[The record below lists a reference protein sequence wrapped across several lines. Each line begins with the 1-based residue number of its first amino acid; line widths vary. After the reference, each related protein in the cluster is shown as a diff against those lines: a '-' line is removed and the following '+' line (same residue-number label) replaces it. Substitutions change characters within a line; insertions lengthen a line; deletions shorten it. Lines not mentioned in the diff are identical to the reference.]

1 MKLADTMNNRLS
13 YLLRLVLVTIFVLSG
28 CGPATPVPIKVE
40 TTKEAPSIQ
49 VQKDQ
54 VGPYLVGQNP
64 PAGQR
69 LELLSSLEF
78 TFDREMDQAKTA
90 DAFTLLDAKDKSVS
104 GRKIWLDAKT
114 FSFKPDSKLEPASN
128 YKAIFSTSAIAR
140 DGGALQEE
148 IRLDLTT
155 IDLLAVGQVFPVD
168 RTEDID
174 PTTNITVIFNHPVVP
189 LQIKEEQNDLP
200 QPLIISPEVAGH
212 GEWVNSSVYVFQPE
226 QSLLSG
232 TNYKVKVDA
241 GLKDVSGEAL
251 QKSYAWNFS
260 TRPPL
265 IGNFALKN
273 GQQNPGETIEN
284 VLLDQAFIVTFLQPM
299 DEKSVREAVTLVNR
313 ETGKS
318 FPTKLTWD
326 KELTTLTIEPVGR
339 YKIASFYDLTL
350 ADSARASDGGKLKE
364 GLKLKFGTVPLP
376 RIVEIFP
383 APGSSASIT
392 GGKGFRSD
400 IAITFASP
408 MRLDSLKS
416 KIRIT
421 PQPKDGLQWYFN
433 DSTWQLQ
440 VFGLEPATEYVVR
453 ILPGMSDI
461 YGNTIKEERSFTFAT
476 GDYPPYARLVLPW
489 TPLVYRAKGAQEVYF
504 EYQNLNSVSVSLY
517 PLEYSQF
524 ANMLSGNLDPVAFN
538 PKVKP
543 IREWMPDVAVPRNQT
558 QYEKFTLQDAQEKPL
573 PPGYYFIGV
582 QAKPLDYKT
591 RFYQGF
597 LFIVATDNITL
608 KTSPSEASAWVTDLE
623 SGMPQAGVA
632 VTYYNDKLSQIG
644 KTVTD
649 KDGLA
654 YLDGLNNPSYARV
667 DGNGHGAFTAIDWGS
682 GVWAGDFGVYENYY
696 SPPNSMFGY
705 IYTDRPVYRPGQEVF
720 FKGIV
725 RVNDDLRY
733 SLPTA
738 DKVYVTVEQYGEKIF
753 SEYLPISELG
763 SFGGTI
769 KLAEDAA
776 LGTYDLLVR
785 TSPSADPF
793 SFLSFRVAEYHK
805 PEFEVNASS
814 DEGNILAGDQV
825 KFSLDAKYYSGG
837 NVGNARAEW
846 FLESSPYYFQPA
858 SDYWEFN
865 FMDWDR
871 DIYWSPQQESG
882 SGTLANG
889 EGVMD
894 PAGHLEVTQ
903 TLGLDKDKISRN
915 ITFSAN
921 ITDVSGN
928 VVSGSTSVIVHQ
940 SEYYA
945 GVRSVSYVGKQGEET
960 PFEVVVLDWD
970 SNPVSNQKVSVKFV
984 ERRWFSAQTQDKQGT
999 LRWET
1004 SVKEIPVTTVNAVT
1018 GEDGKVIVSF
1028 VPPKGGVYKAIVTVR
1043 DTKGHTQQSSA
1054 YTWISSEDYVAW
1066 RQTNDRT
1073 FNLIVDKDTYSP
1085 GDTAEILIAQPFTHA
1100 VYALVTYERGHVY
1113 KQDVVLL
1120 KGNSTTYRL
1129 PITAEMAPISY
1140 VTVTVISG
1148 AETEGT
1154 PDFKIGMAS
1163 IKVDTSHQELDVKVT
1178 TDKESVGPG
1187 DEVTYTIETKDF
1199 RGTPVSADVSLAVV
1213 DKAALALAPMN
1224 SAQILDAFYPDQA
1237 LSIRTALG
1245 LVSNADDYNAQY
1257 RESIPDGRGGGGGGE
1272 GESLGIISARQNFKD
1287 TAWFDAHVLTDEN
1300 GKAQVTVTLPENLT
1314 TWKADVRAVTPD
1326 SKVGQTTGDLLST
1339 KPLFIELQTPRFF
1352 VNGDKAIIGA
1362 TVHNNTDKPLSVQ
1375 VSLDAKGV
1383 DLLSSAA
1390 QNVEVPA
1397 GTQKVVR
1404 WEAIVQGGVTRV
1416 DFTASVV
1423 SGAYQDSSKPAL
1435 GTLSGQ
1441 GIPVYNYTAT
1451 ETVGTS
1457 GMLQNANS
1465 ATEAIQLPQ
1474 TLNFT
1479 DAQLSVEVSPSL
1491 AASMQSGLT
1500 YLEDYPYL
1508 CMEQTVSR
1516 FLPNVITSRALKNAG
1531 IESGLQSNL
1540 DAQVN
1545 AALQRIYAKQ
1555 HYDGGWNWW
1564 NGELSDPQTSAYV
1577 VYGLIEAKASGYDIS
1592 TKVLTQGIQFLLN
1605 NVPDLKRNDPEW
1617 KYNRTAFMLYVL
1629 ARADE
1634 LRPSQVNF
1642 IYEHRT
1648 SLGLYGKAY
1657 LAQAMYMLDAQD
1669 ERSASLL
1676 SDLQSASILSASG
1689 AHWEESSTDY
1699 WNWNTDTRTTAIVL
1713 NAFVQMDAANPVTAQ
1728 AVRWL
1733 MAHRDSGHWYTTQE
1747 TAWSLIALTNWMSAS
1762 DEYNTEYAYAIGLNG
1777 KALDQGNVT
1786 KENLTETVKLK
1797 IELKEL
1803 LKDSANY
1810 LVFTRG
1816 EGTGNLYYTAYMS
1829 AELPVESIEPL
1840 DQGVSLSRQYFA
1852 LDDPKKPITEIQRG
1866 DLVRVRLTV
1875 VVPAGVHYIV
1885 VDDPLPAGF
1894 EAVDSTILTDTAV
1907 PNSYTLTDYN
1917 ERGWGWWY
1925 FSHIELRDEKVV
1937 LSADYLPAGTYVY
1950 TYLARASTAGTF
1962 KVIPPTAS
1970 EFYFPDVGGRGA
1982 GSVFEVK
1989 P

>member
-1 MKLADTMNNRLS
+1 MKPADTMKNKLS
-13 YLLRLVLVTIFVLSG
+13 YLLRLILVSIFILSG
-28 CGPATPVPIKVE
+28 CGPVTPAPIKVE
-40 TTKEAPSIQ
+40 PTKELPSIQ
-49 VQKDQ
+49 VQQDQ

-69 LELLSSLEF
+69 LELLPSLEF
-78 TFDREMDQAKTA
+78 TFDREMDETKTA
-90 DAFTLLDAKDKSVS
+90 EAFTLLDAKDKSVS
-104 GRKIWLDAKT
+104 GEKIWLDAKT
-114 FSFKPDSKLEPASN
+114 LTFKPDSKLEPSSA
-128 YKAIFSTSAIAR
+128 YKAIFSTSAISL
-140 DGGALQEE
+140 DGQALQEE

-155 IDLLAVGQVFPVD
+155 IDPLAVGQVFPVD
-168 RTEDID
+168 RAEDID
-174 PTTNITVIFNHPVVP
+174 PATNITVIFNHPVVP
-189 LQIKEEQNDLP
+189 LQIEEEQSDLP

-212 GEWVNSSVYVFQPE
+212 GEWVNSSVYVFEPE
-226 QSLLSG
+226 QGLLSG
-232 TNYKVKVDA
+232 TNYKVRVDA
-241 GLKDVSGEAL
+241 GLTDVNGEAL
-251 QKSYAWNFS
+251 QKSFAWNFS
-260 TRPPL
+260 TRAPL

-273 GQQNPGETIEN
+273 GQQNPPETIEN

-326 KELTTLTIEPVGR
+326 KALTTLTIEPVGR
-339 YKIASFYDLTL
+339 YTIASFYDLTI
-350 ADSARASDGGKLKE
+350 ADTARARDGGKLKE
-364 GLKLKFGTVPLP
+364 GWKLKFGTVPLP

-383 APGSSASIT
+383 EPGSNASIS

-408 MRLDSLKS
+408 MRLDSLKN

-421 PQPKDGLQWYFN
+421 PQPTNGLQWYFN

-440 VFGLEPATEYVVR
+440 IFGLEPATEYVVR

-461 YGNTIKEERSFTFAT
+461 YGNTIQEERSFTFTT

-489 TPLVYRAKGAQEVYF
+489 TPLVYRAKGTQEAYF
-504 EYQNLNSVSVSLY
+504 EYQNLDSVSVSLY
-517 PLEYSQF
+517 RLEYSQF
-524 ANMLSGNLDPVAFN
+524 ANMLSGSSDTVNFN

-543 IREWMPDVAVPRNQT
+543 IREWTPNVDMPRNET
-558 QYEKFTLQDAQEKPL
+558 QYEKFALQDAQEKPL

-582 QAKPLDYKT
+582 QGKPLEYKT

-623 SGMPQAGVA
+623 SGIPQAGVT
-632 VTYYNDKLSQIG
+632 VTYYNDKLVEIG

-654 YLDGLNNPSYARV
+654 YLDGLKDPSYARV

-705 IYTDRPVYRPGQEVF
+705 LYTDRPVYRPGQEVF

-725 RVNDDLRY
+725 RVNDDLHY
-733 SLPTA
+733 SLPKT
-738 DKVYVTVEQYGEKIF
+738 DKVYVTVMQYGEKIY
-753 SEYLPISELG
+753 SEFLPISELG
-763 SFGGTI
+763 SFDGKI
-769 KLAEDAA
+769 NLAEDAA
-776 LGTYDLLVR
+776 LGTYDLFAQ

-814 DEGNILAGDQV
+814 NEGNILAGNQV
-825 KFSLDAKYYSGG
+825 KFTLDARYYSGG
-837 NVGNARAEW
+837 TLGNAQAEW
-846 FLESSPYYFQPA
+846 FLESSPYYFQPT
-858 SDYWEFN
+858 SEYWMFN
-865 FMDWDR
+865 FIDWDR
-871 DIYWSPQQESG
+871 DIYWSPQQNSG

-889 EGVMD
+889 EGVTD
-894 PAGHLEVTQ
+894 EAGHLDVTQ
-903 TLGLDKDKISRN
+903 TLGLDKDKVSRN
-915 ITFSAN
+915 VTFNAN
-921 ITDVSGN
+921 VTDVSGN

-970 SNPVSNQKVSVKFV
+970 SNPVSNQNVSVKFV
-984 ERRWFSAQTQDKQGT
+984 ERRWFSVQIQDKQGT

-1004 SVKEIPVTTVNAVT
+1004 SVKEIPVATVNAVT
-1018 GEDGKVIVSF
+1018 GEDGKATVSF
-1028 VPPKGGVYKAIVTVR
+1028 IPTRGGVYKAIVTVR
-1043 DTKGHTQQSSA
+1043 DTKGHAYQASA

-1085 GDTAEILIAQPFTHA
+1085 GDTAEILIAQPFTHD

-1120 KGNSTTYRL
+1120 KGNSATYKL

-1148 AETEGT
+1148 AEAEGT

-1178 TDKESVGPG
+1178 ADKESAGPG
-1187 DEVTYTIETKDF
+1187 DEVTYTIETKDYS
-1199 RGTPVSADVSLAVV
+1199 GKPVSADVSLAVV

-1224 SAQILDAFYPDQA
+1224 SERILDAFYPDQA

-1245 LVSNADDYNAQY
+1245 LISNADDFNAQY

-1287 TAWFDAHVLTDEN
+1287 TAWFDAHVLTDES

-1314 TWKADVRAVTPD
+1314 TWQADVRAVTPD

-1352 VNGDKAIIGA
+1352 INGDKATISA
-1362 TVHNNTDKPLSVQ
+1362 TVHNNTDQPLSAR

-1383 DLLSSAA
+1383 DLLSPAA
-1390 QNVEVPA
+1390 QEVEVSA
-1397 GTQKVVR
+1397 GAQKAVQ
-1404 WEAIVQGGVTRV
+1404 WEASVQSGAKRV

-1474 TLNFT
+1474 TLNFA
-1479 DAQLSVEVSPSL
+1479 DAQLTVEMSPSL

-1564 NGELSDPQTSAYV
+1564 DGEQSDPQTSAYV
-1577 VYGLIEAKASGYDIS
+1577 VYGLIEAQASGYDVS
-1592 TKVLTQGIQFLLN
+1592 TKVLEQGVQFLLN
-1605 NVPDLKRNDPEW
+1605 NAPDLKRNDPQW
-1617 KYNRTAFMLYVL
+1617 KYNRAAFLLYVL

-1657 LAQAMYMLDAQD
+1657 LAQAMHMLDAQD

-1689 AHWEESSTDY
+1689 AHWEESGTDY

-1733 MAHRDSGHWYTTQE
+1733 MAHRESGHWRTTQE
-1747 TAWSLIALTNWMSAS
+1747 TAWSLIALTNWMSAAN
-1762 DEYNTEYAYAIGLNG
+1762 EYETEYSYAIGLNG
-1777 KALDQGNVT
+1777 KALDQGNAT
-1786 KENLTETVKLK
+1786 KENLTDVVHLK

-1810 LVFTRG
+1810 LVFTRSD
-1816 EGTGNLYYTAYMS
+1816 GTGNLYYTAYMS

-1840 DQGVSLSRQYFA
+1840 DQGVSLSRQYFT
-1852 LDDPKKPITEIQRG
+1852 LDDLKKPITEIQRG
-1866 DLVRVRLTV
+1866 DLVRVRLTI

-1894 EAVDSTILTDTAV
+1894 EAIDSTILTDTAV

-1950 TYLARASTAGTF
+1950 TYLVRASTAGIF

>member
-1 MKLADTMNNRLS
+1 MKLADTMNNKIS
-13 YLLRLVLVTIFVLSG
+13 NLLRLILVSVFVLSG
-28 CGPATPVPIKVE
+28 CGPVTPAPINVE
-40 TTKEAPSIQ
+40 PTKEPPSIQ
-49 VQKDQ
+49 AQPAQ
-54 VGPYLVGQNP
+54 VGPYLVAQDP

-69 LELLSSLEF
+69 LELSPSLEF
-78 TFDREMDQAKTA
+78 TFDRDMDQTKTA
-90 DAFTLLDAKDKSVS
+90 DAFTLLDAENNIVS
-104 GRKIWLDAKT
+104 GEKLWLDAKT
-114 FSFKPDSKLEPASN
+114 FSFKPSSKLEPSSI
-128 YKAIFSTSAIAR
+128 YKALFSTSAVSL
-140 DGGALQEE
+140 DGQALQEE
-148 IRLDLTT
+148 IRLELTT

-174 PTTNITVIFNHPVVP
+174 PATNITVIFNHPVVP
-189 LQIKEEQNDLP
+189 LQIEEEQNGLP

-212 GEWVNSSVYVFQPE
+212 GEWVNSSVYVFEPE
-226 QSLLSG
+226 QGLLSG
-232 TNYKVKVDA
+232 TNYRVRVDA
-241 GLKDVSGEAL
+241 GLTDVNGEAL

-260 TRPPL
+260 TRAPL

-273 GQQNPGETIEN
+273 GQQNPPETIEN
-284 VLLDQAFIVTFLQPM
+284 VLLDQAFVVTFLQPM
-299 DEKSVREAVTLVNR
+299 DEKSVRTAVTLVNR

-339 YKIASFYDLTL
+339 YTIASFYDLTI
-350 ADSARASDGGKLKE
+350 ADTARARDGGKLKD
-364 GLKLKFGTVPLP
+364 GWKLKFGTVPLP

-383 APGSSASIT
+383 EPGSNASIS

-400 IAITFASP
+400 MTITFASP
-408 MRLDSLKS
+408 MRLDSLKN

-421 PQPKDGLQWYFN
+421 PQPKNGLQWYFN
-433 DSTWQLQ
+433 DSTWQLN

-461 YGNTIKEERSFTFAT
+461 YGNTIKEERSFTFTT

-489 TPLVYRAKGAQEVYF
+489 TPLVYRAKGVQEVYF
-504 EYQNLNSVSVSLY
+504 EHQNLDSVSVSLY
-517 PLEYSQF
+517 RLEYSQF
-524 ANMLSGNLDPVAFN
+524 ASMLSGSSDPVNFN
-538 PKVKP
+538 PKVEP
-543 IREWMPDVAVPRNQT
+543 LREWTPDVDVPRNQT
-558 QYEKFTLQDAQEKPL
+558 QYEKFILQDAREKPL

-582 QAKPLDYKT
+582 QGKPLDYKT
-591 RFYQGF
+591 HFYQGF

-623 SGMPQAGVA
+623 SGKPQAGVT
-632 VTYYNDKLSQIG
+632 VTYYNEKLIEIG
-644 KTVTD
+644 KAVTD

-654 YLDGLNNPSYARV
+654 YLDGLKDPSYARA

-733 SLPTA
+733 SLPKA
-738 DKVYVTVEQYGEKIF
+738 DKVYVTVMQYGENIY
-753 SEYLPISELG
+753 SESLPISELG
-763 SFGGTI
+763 SFDGKI
-769 KLAEDAA
+769 VLAEDAA
-776 LGTYDLLVR
+776 LGTYDLFVK

-814 DEGNILAGDQV
+814 DQGNILAGDQV
-825 KFSLDAKYYSGG
+825 KFALDAKYYSGG
-837 NVGNARAEW
+837 NVGNAQAEW
-846 FLESSPYYFQPA
+846 FLESSPFYFQPT
-858 SDYWEFN
+858 SEYWKFN

-889 EGVMD
+889 EGVTD
-894 PAGHLEVTQ
+894 EAGHLDVTQ
-903 TLGLDKDKISRN
+903 TLGLDKNQVSRTV
-915 ITFSAN
+915 TFSAN
-921 ITDVSGN
+921 VTDVSGN
-928 VVSGSTSVIVHQ
+928 VVSGSTSVVAHQ

-945 GVRSVSYVGKQGEET
+945 GVRAVSYVGKQGEET

-970 SNPVSNQKVSVKFV
+970 SNPISNQKVSVKFV
-984 ERRWFSAQTQDKQGT
+984 ERRWFSAQVQDKQGT

-1018 GEDGKVIVSF
+1018 GEDGKAVVSF
-1028 VPPKGGVYKAIVTVR
+1028 IPPRGGVYKAIVTVR
-1043 DTKGHTQQSSA
+1043 DTKGHAYQASA
-1054 YTWISSEDYVAW
+1054 YTWISSEEYVAW

-1073 FNLIVDKDTYSP
+1073 FNLIVDKDVYSP
-1085 GDTAEILIAQPFTHA
+1085 GDTAEILIAQPFTHD

-1113 KQDVVLL
+1113 KQDVILL
-1120 KGNSTTYRL
+1120 KGNSATYKL
-1129 PITAEMAPISY
+1129 PITPEMAPISY

-1148 AETEGT
+1148 AVAEGT

-1163 IKVDTSHQELDVKVT
+1163 IQVDTSHQELDVQVT
-1178 TDKESVGPG
+1178 ANKESAGPG
-1187 DEVTYTIETKDF
+1187 DEVTYTIETRDY

-1224 SAQILDAFYPDQA
+1224 SERILDAFYPDQA

-1245 LVSNADDYNAQY
+1245 LVSNADDFNAEY

-1287 TAWFDAHVLTDEN
+1287 TAWFEAHVLTDES

-1314 TWKADVRAVTPD
+1314 TWQADARAVTPD
-1326 SKVGQTTGDLLST
+1326 SKVGQTTSDLLST

-1352 VNGDKAIIGA
+1352 VNGDQATIGA
-1362 TVHNNTDKPLSVQ
+1362 TVHNNTDKTLIVQ

-1383 DLLSSAA
+1383 DLLSPAA
-1390 QNVEVPA
+1390 QEVEVPA
-1397 GTQKVVR
+1397 GTQQVAR
-1404 WEAIVQGGVTRV
+1404 WEAIVQSGAKRV
-1416 DFTASVV
+1416 DFTASAV

-1474 TLNFT
+1474 TINFT
-1479 DAQLSVEVSPSL
+1479 DAQLTVEVSPSL

-1545 AALQRIYAKQ
+1545 TALQRIYAKQ

-1564 NGELSDPQTSAYV
+1564 DGDHSDPQTSAYV
-1577 VYGLIEAKASGYDIS
+1577 VYGLIEAQASGYDVS
-1592 TKVLTQGIQFLLN
+1592 AKVLEQGIQFLLN
-1605 NVPDLKRNDPEW
+1605 NAPDLKRNDPEW
-1617 KYNRTAFMLYVL
+1617 KYNRAAFLLYVL

-1657 LAQAMYMLDAQD
+1657 LAQAMHMLDPQD

-1713 NAFVQMDAANPVTAQ
+1713 NAFVQMDAANPLTAQ

-1762 DEYNTEYAYAIGLNG
+1762 NEYETEYAYAVGLNG
-1777 KALDQGNVT
+1777 KALDQGNAT
-1786 KENLTETVKLK
+1786 KENLTDTVKLK
-1797 IELKEL
+1797 IELNEL

-1816 EGTGNLYYTAYMS
+1816 DGTGNMYYTAYMS

-1852 LDDPKKPITEIQRG
+1852 LDNLKKPITEIQRG
-1866 DLVRVRLTV
+1866 DLVQVRLTV

-1894 EAVDSTILTDTAV
+1894 EAIDSTILTDTAV
-1907 PNSYTLTDYN
+1907 PNSYTLTDFN